1 MKTLYIFWTSN
12 FPPLYPT
19 PFRDKDEDENRVY
32 LYILRFW
39 FSCVLFNWFIV
50 DDFWKNVFIYIEI
63 QCNIQDRLLWVFLI
77 LSGGI
82 DSFTFSQSNSF
93 TKWHKEPVVI
103 YYFWV
108 LTSYVKKTNRKWKK
122 KQKKT
127 KGKQSIK
134 IWELCKSM
142 KHLEHNYYFTSK
154 IERRSILRSFILI
167 AKTDKGLGAIGVNK
181 QHSYIDC

>member
-82 DSFTFSQSNSF
+82 DSFTFSQSNIF

-108 LTSYVKKTNRKWKK
+108 LTSYVKKTNRKRKK
-122 KQKKT
+122 KQKKQ
-127 KGKQSIK
+127 KVSNPLRFENYVRVWSIWN
-134 IWELCKSM
+134 I
-142 KHLEHNYYFTSK
+142 
-154 IERRSILRSFILI
+154 IIILQVKLKEDQYCVLS
-167 AKTDKGLGAIGVNK
+167 
-181 QHSYIDC
+181 S